1 MGGQPDKERNRFLI
15 HVKIDE
21 TASDVMAFKVA
32 ANMAFNNACVKGEPQ
47 LLEPIM
53 EVEVLVP
60 EEFMGEVIGDLNS
73 RSGKIEG
80 ITAKGLIQVIDASVP
95 LSKMFGYS
103 TALRSVT
110 QGRATYSMQFS
121 HYDKV

>member
-1 MGGQPDKERNRFLI
+1 MIILVHEGKTDNPIFNKLAVSTTIEQRMSGIRESILGWESLKEL
-15 HVKIDE
+15 VKRLKLDR
-21 TASDVMAFKVA
+21 
-32 ANMAFNNACVKGEPQ
+32 
-47 LLEPIM
+47 
-53 EVEVLVP
+53 
-60 EEFMGEVIGDLNS
+60 DLNS
-73 RSGKIEG
+73 RAGKIEG

-103 TALRSVT
+103 TSLRSIT